1 MALTSEQGKRLAEK
15 RWKDEK
21 RNRLTLDRV
30 EAELGALETIED
42 AMRRLDRLN
51 VWIAAGMI
59 TGSQGGAAV
68 RAVDVWL
75 RGHESKLTQHVVD
88 QLTADV
94 KRLKAGL
101 KGRAA

>member
-1 MALTSEQGKRLAEK
+1 MALTSEQGKALADK

-30 EAELGALETIED
+30 ELELPPLTDIES
-42 AMRRLDRLN
+42 AMQRLDVVCKWAL
-51 VWIAAGMI
+51 AGMI
-59 TGSQGGAAV
+59 HGAIASAAV
-68 RAVDVWL
+68 RSVEVWL
-75 RGHESKLTQHVVD
+75 RGHESKLTQHVID

-101 KGRAA
+101 KGRVA